1 MRAHLQLPLSFSM
14 VEIQSVAPGSPLVDP
29 ARQLFAAYRDFLE
42 TIASTHCFDFPAYL
56 EEIATLPAPYT
67 EANGELLLVF
77 NGTTPAGC
85 IAYRRAAARHEQA
98 TVNTCE
104 IKRLFIVP
112 DHRKQGIAHA
122 LITEAMRR
130 AQARGYTRAILD
142 TDIVS
147 MPAAHATYVA
157 LGFTEYTPPGTH
169 APTLR
174 FLERSLV

>member
-1 MRAHLQLPLSFSM
+1 MLA
-14 VEIQSVAPGSPLVDP
+14 IQSVAPGSPLVDQ

-42 TIASTHCFDFPAYL
+42 TIASTHCFNFASYL

-67 EANGELLLVF
+67 GANGELLLAF
-77 NGTTPAGC
+77 ADTASAGC
-85 IAYRRAAARHEQA
+85 IAYRHAAHEPA
-98 TVNTCE
+98 STCE
-104 IKRLFIVP
+104 IKRLYVTP
-112 DHRKQGIAHA
+112 SHRKQGIAHTLIAEA
-122 LITEAMRR
+122 LRR
-130 AQARGYTRAILD
+130 AHTRGYTRAILD

-174 FLERSLV
+174 FLERSLA

>member
-1 MRAHLQLPLSFSM
+1 MLRIL
-14 VEIQSVAPGSPLVDP
+14 SVAPGSPLVDP

-42 TIASTHCFDFPAYL
+42 TIASTHCFDFPGYL

-67 EANGELLLVF
+67 EANGELLLAF
-77 NGTTPAGC
+77 TGTTPAGC
-85 IAYRRAAARHEQA
+85 TAFRRASVPHAQA
-98 TVNTCE
+98 TATTCE

-112 DHRKQGIAHA
+112 EHRKGGIAHA
-122 LITEAMRR
+122 LIAEAMRR

-147 MPAAHATYVA
+147 MPAAHATYLA

-174 FLERSLV
+174 FLERSFV

>member
-1 MRAHLQLPLSFSM
+1 MLRIL
-14 VEIQSVAPGSPLVDP
+14 SVAPGSPLVDP

-42 TIASTHCFDFPAYL
+42 TIASTHCFDFPGYL

-67 EANGELLLVF
+67 EANGELLLAF
-77 NGTTPAGC
+77 AHATPAGC
-85 IAYRRAAARHEQA
+85 IAYRHAAREPDI
-98 TVNTCE
+98 TCE
-104 IKRLFIVP
+104 IKRLFITP

-122 LITEAMRR
+122 LIAEAMRR

-147 MPAAHATYVA
+147 MPAAHATYLA

-174 FLERSLV
+174 FLERSFV

>member
-1 MRAHLQLPLSFSM
+1 ML
-14 VEIQSVAPGSPLVDP
+14 EIQSVAPGSPLVAQ
-29 ARQLFAAYRDFLE
+29 ARQLFASYRNFLE
-42 TIASTHCFDFPAYL
+42 TIASTHCFNFTSYL

-77 NGTTPAGC
+77 TGTTPAGC
-85 IAYRRAAARHEQA
+85 IAYRHAAAPHEQA
-98 TVNTCE
+98 SATTCE
-104 IKRLFIVP
+104 IKRLFVTP
-112 DHRKQGIAHA
+112 THRKQGIAHA

-147 MPAAHATYVA
+147 MPAAHAAYVA
-157 LGFTEYTPPGTH
+157 LGFTEYTPPGIH

-174 FLERSLV
+174 FLERSLL